1 MTFPQPFARILIV
14 CPAVLAFVAGC
25 TVGPDYKP
33 PEPAEPLPTAFAEPG
48 PWREAVPSDHLP
60 KGEWWRVYK
69 DGVLDALIAQA
80 TDIADGKGS
89 PSLHIALARVD
100 QARALA
106 GMDRAEGQPQV
117 DGGAGASRARTP
129 PGHNRE
135 ASTGNSFALGVDL
148 RYEFD
153 IWGRVRRLTEAAEAR
168 VAVSEA
174 DYLNVLLL
182 IQAETARVY
191 FEVRTADAERAL
203 VVRIIESRRKSLDI
217 VSNRQKLGADDR
229 LALSLAEA
237 ELSTAESDLIEI
249 DRLRAR
255 LRHELAVLCGQN
267 PTGFTINEDPQAA
280 LLPPPAIPVGLP
292 SDLLER
298 RPDIAAAERALAAAN
313 ADIGVA
319 KAAFYPAITL
329 FGAAGLGSAEIDKLL
344 EWDSRAW
351 SLGPSLSVPIFDG
364 KRNTANHR
372 RAQALYDEAIAR
384 YRQQV
389 LVAFQ
394 EVESCLGDL
403 RRQAERT
410 LALER
415 AVVASSR
422 AAEIVSTRYRA
433 GSVPYMDV
441 TDAER
446 IALANERLAVQVRG
460 QQLVTSVLLVKA
472 IGGGWES

>member
-1 MTFPQPFARILIV
+1 MKKQVLSINVSVAFAALV
-14 CPAVLAFVAGC
+14 FVAGC
-25 TVGPDYKP
+25 TVGPDYQP
-33 PEPAEPLPTAFAEPG
+33 PVPTEPIPDAFAEPG
-48 PWREAVPSDHLP
+48 PWREAAPSDHLP

-69 DGVLDALIAQA
+69 DEVLDSLIAQA
-80 TDIADGKGS
+80 TDIADGKGN

-106 GMDRAEGQPQV
+106 GLDRAESLPQV
-117 DGGAGASRARTP
+117 DGSAGANRARTP

-135 ASTGNSFALGVDL
+135 ASTGNAFSLGVDL

-168 VAVSEA
+168 VAASEA
-174 DYLNVLLL
+174 DYQTVLLL
-182 IQAETARVY
+182 TQAETARVY

-203 VVRIIESRRKSLDI
+203 VLRIIESRRKSLDI
-217 VSNRQKLGADDR
+217 VSNRQRQGADDR
-229 LALSLAEA
+229 LSLSLAEA

-267 PTGFTINEDPQAA
+267 PSTFTINEDPGVA

-298 RPDIAAAERALAAAN
+298 RPDIATAERALAAAN

-319 KAAFYPAITL
+319 RAAFYPSVTL

-351 SLGPSLSVPIFDG
+351 SLGPALTVPIFDG

-372 RAQALYDEAIAR
+372 RAQALYDEALAR

-403 RRQAERT
+403 RRLAERT
-410 LALER
+410 VTLAR
-415 AVVASSR
+415 TVASSNR
-422 AAEIVSTRYRA
+422 AAELMATRYRN
-433 GSVPYMDV
+433 GSVAYLNV
-441 TDAER
+441 TEAER
-446 IALANERLAVQVRG
+446 IAIANERLAVQVRG
-460 QQLVTSVLLVKA
+460 KQLVTSVLLVKA
-472 IGGGWES
+472 IGGGWEL